1 MTKFTNL
8 TIFIGG
14 LNMPIAYLDDSNVI
28 TLVHDTEINGDDV
41 IDVIQKDID
50 HDIHKI
56 EFNGMHATIELAQEI
71 NLERATQ
78 VYFND
83 YMLPLQMGKYTTLPS
98 FDEKYATDLPM
109 GPIYNREHTIFRVF
123 APTAIKIYLRLDDTP
138 YEMIR
143 TDGYYEVTVEGD
155 CHGKL
160 FHYEVTH
167 DHVVHFV
174 NDPYVKSLTANGK
187 RGMVIDVDRVEPDN
201 VLESNISPENGDVII
216 YEAHVRDM
224 TSHINSGVDDD
235 LRFKYIGIDTNQT
248 SSYGLPTG
256 IDYIKSLGVTHVQL
270 LPVNDFQTV
279 DELKQHESYNWGY
292 DPAYF
297 MAPEGSYATEPDNPI
312 LRVKELKTLIN
323 RLHASGLKVIF
334 DVVLNHVYAV
344 EDNAFQKLVPNYY
357 FRFNDDNFTLSD
369 GTGVGNDLAT
379 ERKMMS
385 RFVVETIMYWLE
397 AYNIDGYRFDLMGAM
412 DTDTIAALREA
423 SSQLDRD
430 VFLLGEGWHLDTNL
444 PDDKKTVPENKA
456 QVPGVHFFND
466 QLRDALKGST
476 FELEVGGYVHGSG
489 DNAHELRELFIGNM
503 EPFDPS
509 MTINYVEAHDNHTL
523 FDRLNSDEWHP
534 IVIERQHQMATAL
547 GILAFG
553 TPFIHAGQEFLRT
566 KDGHENSYDM
576 MDETNQMDWDRAA
589 HYQDNIQFVRDVIQ
603 FRKDNTV
610 FQFKTAKEVHPCVDY
625 IMRDEQEEFF
635 ALRVMHDG
643 VTHIILANPRTEDHY
658 FFIAEGETFEVVLS
672 NVRTRDTARYEHSLL
687 LKPYEVII
695 VKVVE

>member
-1 MTKFTNL
+1 MTKFTIL

-14 LNMPIAYLDDSNVI
+14 LCMPIAYLDDSNII
-28 TLVHDTEINGDDV
+28 TLVHNTEIFETDV
-41 IDVIQKDID
+41 IDVVQKNID
-50 HDIHKI
+50 HEVQAI
-56 EFNGMHATIELAQEI
+56 EYNGVHATIELAQDIE
-71 NLERATQ
+71 LAHATH

-83 YMLPLQMGKYTTLPS
+83 YILPLEIGKYTTLPS

-109 GPIYNREHTIFRVF
+109 GPLYNKEATTFRVF
-123 APTAIKIYLRLDDTP
+123 APTAIQMRLRLDDEAH
-138 YEMIR
+138 EMR
-143 TDGYYEVTVEGD
+143 RQDGYYEVTVDGD
-155 CHGKL
+155 CHGRL
-160 FHYEVTH
+160 FHYEVSH
-167 DHVVHFV
+167 NHVVHFV
-174 NDPYVKSLTANGK
+174 NDPYAKSLTANGK
-187 RGMVIDVDRVEPDN
+187 RGMVIDVDRIQPDEI
-201 VLESNISPENGDVII
+201 LESTIKPQNDDVII

-224 TSHINSGVDDD
+224 TSHINSGVDDE
-235 LRFKYIGIDTNQT
+235 LRFKYLGIDCGQK

-297 MAPEGSYATEPDNPI
+297 MAPEGSYATDPDDPQS
-312 LRVKELKTLIN
+312 RVKELKTLIN
-323 RLHASGLKVIF
+323 RFHANGLKVIF
-334 DVVLNHVYAV
+334 DVVLNHVFTV
-344 EDNAFQKLVPNYY
+344 EDGCFQKLVPNYY
-357 FRFNDDNFTLSD
+357 FRFKDDHFTLSD

-379 ERKMMS
+379 ERRMMS
-385 RFVVETIMYWLE
+385 RFVVDTIKYWLE

-412 DTDTIAALREA
+412 DTDTIAAMRNATLE
-423 SSQLDRD
+423 LNRD

-444 PDDKKTVPENKA
+444 PEQKKTVPENKD

-476 FELEVGGYVHGSG
+476 FETEIGGYVHGSG
-489 DNAHELRELFIGNM
+489 ENAHELRELFIGNLG
-503 EPFDPS
+503 PFDPS

-547 GILAFG
+547 AILAFG

-566 KDGHENSYDM
+566 KDGHENTYNM
-576 MDETNQMDWDRAA
+576 MDEINQMDWDRAA

-603 FRKDNTV
+603 FRKNNPV
-610 FQFKTAKEVHPCVDY
+610 FQFKTAEEVHPCVSY

-635 ALRVMHDG
+635 ALRVTHDG
-643 VTHIILANPRTEDHY
+643 KTHIILANPRTEDHY
-658 FFIAEGETFEVVLS
+658 FFVAEGEKFEVILS
-672 NVRTRDTARYEHSLL
+672 NVRQKDSALYEHSLL